1 MKVICIMCPRGC
13 ELEVTK
19 GKKITVTG
27 NGCPRG
33 VIYGEREVTK
43 PERMITTIKKF
54 EDKTISLKSSKP
66 VPKEKVFEVLKE
78 IKTAKLPKNIEIG
91 KVLISSVAQ
100 TDADIV
106 ITNINKNV

>member
-19 GKKITVTG
+19 GRKITVTG
-27 NGCPRG
+27 AGCPRG
-33 VIYGEREVTK
+33 IIYGEREVTK
-43 PERMITTIKKF
+43 PERMITTIKKY

-66 VPKEKVFEVLKE
+66 VPKEKVYDVLKE
-78 IKTAKLPKNIEIG
+78 IKSARLPKNIENG
-91 KVLISSVAQ
+91 KTLIKNVCD

-106 ITNINKNV
+106 ITNVNKKV

>member
-27 NGCPRG
+27 SGCPRG

-43 PERMITTIKKF
+43 PERMVTTIKKYG
-54 EDKTISLKSSKP
+54 DSTISLKSSKP
-66 VPKEKVFEVLKE
+66 VPKKLVFDVLKE
-78 IKTAKLPKNIEIG
+78 IKTAKVPKNIEVG
-91 KVLISSVAQ
+91 GVLI
-100 TDADIV
+100 
-106 ITNINKNV
+106 KNVASQNSLRRLGRSNTI

>member
-13 ELEVTK
+13 ELNVTK
-19 GKKITVTG
+19 GRKITVTG
-27 NGCPRG
+27 AACPRG

-66 VPKEKVFEVLKE
+66 VPKEKVFDVLQE
-78 IKTAKLPKNIEIG
+78 IKRAKLPRKVEENGILIKN
-91 KVLISSVAQ
+91 VSN

-106 ITNINKNV
+106 ITNINKKV